1 MSPKPDVHYSCILF
15 CTDFS
20 DNADFAF
27 HYALASAQRCGDA
40 DLHILHVLPE
50 PEAQFWRT
58 YLYEVDDVDAKARAD
73 MDRKIKDTYLHEIP
87 ETMEATIAIRKG
99 IAPEQILDYAREI
112 DADLIVMGRQGSSSL
127 TKPLFGNV
135 TEKIAR
141 KANCPVLIIPYSFEK
156 KVQRN
161 V

>member
-1 MSPKPDVHYSCILF
+1 MAPQVHYSCILF

-20 DNADFAF
+20 NNADFAF
-27 HYALASAQRCGDA
+27 HYAVASAQRCGNA
-40 DLHILHVLPE
+40 NLHILHVLPE

-73 MDRKIKDTYLHEIP
+73 MDKKIKESYLHDIP
-87 ETMEATIAIRKG
+87 DDMHPTIAIRKG
-99 IAPEQILDYAREI
+99 IAPEQILKYANEI

-127 TKPLFGNV
+127 VKPLFGDV
-135 TEKIAR
+135 TERIAR

-156 KVQRN
+156 KLERKSE
-161 V
+161 